1 MPAQAILLA
10 RVGALAPF
18 ISFLDAIGA
27 PCERLLETERLAPD
41 LMEDPNA
48 LFPLRQ
54 GLRFIDAAARSQGI
68 NDLGVIVGR
77 RSSIAGMP
85 PLSAL
90 LSRQLTLAKAITLL
104 AQNMR
109 YFNSGQ
115 LLSLECRDEWAFFRQ
130 CLPSTPHRHAGV
142 FSLILM
148 IDVVRLAAGPRWQP
162 SCVYLPRSESARMRA
177 YEAALEVPCH
187 VGVDCWTVTF
197 DKALL
202 DSSLR
207 FCPDT
212 GVSLD
217 LALARLRT
225 SAPADEFQASL
236 CQVIASMLP
245 LGNPSLRMI
254 ADAGGMSGRT
264 LQRRLNES
272 GCTYSELVDNARFEL
287 AKRMLREPGVKI
299 VDIAFHLGYS
309 DAANFTRAY
318 RRWTG
323 SPPKAARCA
332 QASSLPPALTPLRRS
347 AA

>member
-1 MPAQAILLA
+1 MSGQAIVLA

-41 LMEDPNA
+41 LMDDPNA

-68 NDLGVIVGR
+68 NDLGLIVGR
-77 RSSIAGMP
+77 RSSIVGMP

-90 LSRQLTLAKAITLL
+90 LSPRLTLAEAIALL
-104 AQNMR
+104 ARNIR

-115 LLSLECRDEWAFFRQ
+115 LLSLECRDERAFFRQ

-162 SCVYLPRSESARMRA
+162 CCIYLPRSESARMRP
-177 YEAALEVPCH
+177 YEAALDVPCH
-187 VGVDCWTVTF
+187 VGVDCWTVAF

-202 DSSLR
+202 DSPLR
-207 FCPDT
+207 FCPDS
-212 GVSLD
+212 GVSID
-217 LALARLRT
+217 RALAGLQT
-225 SAPADEFQASL
+225 SAPAHEFQASL

-245 LGNPSLRMI
+245 LGNPTLRML
-254 ADAGGMSGRT
+254 ADVGGMSGRT
-264 LQRRLNES
+264 LQRRLSEA
-272 GCTYSELVDNARFEL
+272 GCTYSDLVETARLEL
-287 AKRMLREPGVKI
+287 AERLLRKKNVKI
-299 VDIAFHLGYS
+299 VDIAFQLGYA

-323 SPPKAARCA
+323 STPQRFRRRA
-332 QASSLPPALTPLRRS
+332 QACA
-347 AA
+347 